1 MPTPDQIPKATQTRA
16 RTALRKSGQD
26 YTEEDVERKAEE
38 LHAKYLANKE
48 KAEKRAE
55 KREEKENA
63 KNHMITIAV
72 LPEGSPEVDLPRYY
86 AVEKTKNVKYKKK
99 NGETVNKVEK
109 KYKLVN
115 PLTKQ
120 RNIAQRQG
128 SKPIDLKRKDIDR
141 VAVEH
146 TTVRTIPLDKFVP
159 ADQKKAFTYNR
170 KRIKYDE
177 RGVAPKDRPDKSAFE
192 VKERG
197 RPEILPKNVYH
208 HQNKGSSKLMEKLGK
223 LRNPRQPEETKE
235 ETHQEEEK
243 DGYEPPPRGTP
254 APPPKRGRPK
264 KYQTAEEAKKAKTE
278 MTVASNKRRRGEVR
292 ETEAMGQED
301 RPARATPARATPEG
315 AELVDYYSK
324 LLALKRLNH
333 SKPHQMNDFDRSL
346 DNLND
351 IIVYALLRRGYE
363 QDDRYFNRLK
373 NPPQPVEVTDD
384 FKKEMNISFTAK
396 TEQVKIKKGTVQQW
410 FDEQKEKLRKMGV
423 TAFDIKADY
432 DSRTLTGSGIM
443 DTLNSGFN
451 YVVDKGKQAVG
462 AVTDKAKQFGNTIS
476 QVITGSTDYSP
487 SVRKILEAEG
497 SNLVH
502 KIVVGR
508 TPVQQAITMA
518 LNAVS
523 LGQFQTNQDR
533 LNYDKLF
540 HLFSEITLENGHQ
553 VRVEKNEVIT
563 MTIGFK
569 QDADTER
576 QEVPMTKAVSFSDLL
591 GNARR
596 KMKGKFFAYDSANNN
611 CQDFIMALIQGS
623 GLGTQEN
630 YEFIKQNTKQLFEKI
645 PRTRAL
651 AKQITNLGQRINI
664 ARSGG
669 KISSNTIMPKF
680 AKGSQ
685 EARDHMAKIRAMRGG
700 KVGSNLAKNLA
711 GNTGRLADA
720 GTNKLISMMGTGYD
734 SDEEVEGGKV
744 GSNLAKNLAG
754 NTGRLA
760 DAGTNK
766 LISMMGT
773 GVHIHHHHYSPHSYA
788 EGGNLGYGL
797 SYSNAGPSGRG
808 IVDDFMGQVKKLKIP
823 KSAPEAVEQLQIL
836 QSLTPAGFATGQAR
850 KMIGAG
856 PKGLKKFQ
864 KWTGAIGSYLGP
876 IANPILEAGRD
887 KLVDV
892 IQNYPTGMG
901 IQGSGPKGLKKFQK
915 WTGAIG
921 DYLGPIANPILEA
934 GRDKA
939 VDVIKN
945 YAVGRGMK
953 GSQEMKDKM
962 ARLRAMRR

>member
-1 MPTPDQIPKATQTRA
+1 MIPKAIQTRA

-26 YTEEDVERKAEE
+26 YSEEDVERKAEE

-48 KAEKRAE
+48 KASKRAE
-55 KREEKENA
+55 KRETKQLA

-86 AVEKTKNVKYKKK
+86 AVEKTKNVKYQKK

-146 TTVRTIPLDKFVP
+146 TIVKTIPLDKFVP

-170 KRIKYDE
+170 KRIKLDE
-177 RGVAPKDRPDKSAFE
+177 EGVAPKDRPDKSAFE

-197 RPEILPKNVYH
+197 RPELLPKNVAWH
-208 HQNKGSSKLMEKLGK
+208 TQRGSSKVNERRQAVAP
-223 LRNPRQPEETKE
+223 LRQRREDEETKE
-235 ETHQEEEK
+235 ETRQEEK

-254 APPPKRGRPK
+254 APAPPKRGRPK

-301 RPARATPARATPEG
+301 RPAPARAPARATPARASPARATP
-315 AELVDYYSK
+315 ARASELVDYYSK
-324 LLALKRLNH
+324 LLALNRLTNA
-333 SKPHQMNDFDRSL
+333 KPHSSNDFDRSL
-346 DNLND
+346 DRLNY

-363 QDDRYFNRLK
+363 PDDRNFTKLK
-373 NPPQPVEVTDD
+373 NPPQPAEVTDD

-423 TAFDIKADY
+423 TAFDVKPDY

-451 YVVDKGKQAVG
+451 YVVDKTKEAVG

-497 SNLVH
+497 NNLVH

-563 MTIGFK
+563 MTMGFK

-576 QEVPMTKAVSFSDLL
+576 QEVPMTKAISFRDLL
-591 GNARR
+591 ENART

-611 CQDFIMALIQGS
+611 CQDFIMALLQGS

-630 YEFIKQNTKQLFEKI
+630 YDFIKQNTKQLFEKI

-669 KISSNTIMPKF
+669 KISSNTMPKF

-700 KVGSNLAKNLA
+700 KVGSNLASNLA

-734 SDEEVEGGKV
+734 SESESDSDEEDRMKGRGTGDK
-744 GSNLAKNLAG
+744 LAKNLAG

-773 GVHIHHHHYSPHSYA
+773 GVHIHHHHYTPHSY
-788 EGGNLGYGL
+788 EGGNLGYGVGGTL
-797 SYSNAGPSGRG
+797 GYSNAGGRG
-808 IVDDFMGQVKKLKIP
+808 VFDEWVGRAKQLKVPHSPQEALHQAKL
-823 KSAPEAVEQLQIL
+823 L
-836 QSLTPAGFATGQAR
+836 QSLTPSGTAMNEVSKVVKKAR
-850 KMIGAG
+850 GGKINR
-856 PKGLKKFQ
+856 LKKFNR
-864 KWTGAIGSYLGP
+864 WTGAIGNVLGDVADYVKP
-876 IANPILEAGRD
+876 VAKPILEAG
-887 KLVDV
+887 
-892 IQNYPTGMG
+892 T
-901 IQGSGPKGLKKFQK
+901 KKAVE
-915 WTGAIG
+915 AIG
-921 DYLGPIANPILEA
+921 
-934 GRDKA
+934 
-939 VDVIKN
+939 N
-945 YAVGRGMK
+945 YAVGGRLKK
-953 GSQEMKDKM
+953 GSQEARDHM
-962 ARLRAMRR
+962 ARIRAMRKK